1 MRKAVRCRAG
11 RPSQELGCTFS
22 LLHLLRDDDRRQ
34 LAQVDSPVGV
44 SAELDLVARVQGLGG
59 LTSLRGVA
67 VDHHALRVEARVAVL
82 DDAPWCGAPSAG

>member
-22 LLHLLRDDDRRQ
+22 LLRLLRDDDRRQ

-44 SAELDLVARVQGLGG
+44 SAELDLVARV
-59 LTSLRGVA
+59 
-67 VDHHALRVEARVAVL
+67 
-82 DDAPWCGAPSAG
+82 